1 VTLATETSSSVAT
14 RLRPAGTPERGLP
27 VGGAILFIALACFW
41 GGLALTR
48 GVEHLNS
55 DQHLNLLL
63 VLKEVDPGLFP
74 TDLIFGGK
82 NVTDEYIPTYIRLL
96 RVAYEITGD
105 LAGGFKLLVLP
116 LNLLYLFGAYY
127 VFHRFSE
134 RRWIAVVL
142 AIFASF
148 PTAVPVAGEL
158 FGIGPVQVINA
169 RSLFTAWFPW
179 LFLAFC
185 AWIGK
190 PARLVVLFLFIGL
203 LANIHPVSGLLLVPM
218 LILTYVLEW
227 RGRWRAWLVG
237 FAMGL
242 AALLGAAPTVW
253 KQLLLLARQGA
264 TAAQVG
270 GGQMA
275 RLVQERMG
283 PLMYPP
289 YTLSVLPR
297 PAVDALT
304 FGLMAFGI
312 LLLVQAWRDRDQG
325 HPFYLRL
332 VGVACLNYVLFPE
345 ATLLG
350 LLLLTLFFLPQS
362 ATGVPEER
370 LAVYFCLS
378 IFWVTI
384 GGLLLLQFV
393 LRLVDRPVLFAAML
407 RGVRFAGFAVFL
419 LLAVS
424 IRRVDWRRVR
434 RSAQIACLLLA
445 VIVAVSELRD
455 TARTYLRTRGDAA
468 AADLVAVANWA
479 RGETRAEDLFLFDS
493 AAFRVLAR
501 RSLAFAMKDGAA
513 SIYHGAERSAEWSA
527 RRSMLREAGSDP
539 VALLRVGQRVGAQY
553 VVVPARTLGDPRIQT
568 LVRYRNSTFGVLTTR
583 SEEGEVTA
591 TPGAPRR

>member
-1 VTLATETSSSVAT
+1 MTLGAETSSSVST
-14 RLRPAGTPERGLP
+14 RVRPAGAPGRGLP
-27 VGGAILFIALACFW
+27 AGGAILFIALACFW
-41 GGLALTR
+41 AGLALTR

-82 NVTDEYIPTYIRLL
+82 NVINEYIPIYIRLL
-96 RVAYEITGD
+96 RVAYEFTGD

-127 VFHRFSE
+127 VFHRFSGQ
-134 RRWIAVVL
+134 RWIAVLL

-169 RSLFTAWFPW
+169 RSLFTAWFPL

-190 PARLVVLFLFIGL
+190 PASMVLLFLLIGL
-203 LANIHPVSGLLLVPM
+203 LANVHPVSGILLAPM
-218 LILTYVLEW
+218 LILTYILEW
-227 RGRWRAWLVG
+227 RGRWRAWLAGV
-237 FAMGL
+237 AMGL
-242 AALLGAAPTVW
+242 AALLGAAPTLW
-253 KQLLLLARQGA
+253 KQILLLARQGA
-264 TAAQVG
+264 TVAQMG
-270 GGQMA
+270 EGQMA

-283 PLMYPP
+283 TLMYPP

-304 FGLMAFGI
+304 FGLMIFGI
-312 LLLVQAWRDRDQG
+312 LLLVQAWRDKEQA

-332 VGVACLNYVLFPE
+332 VGLACLNYVLFPE
-345 ATLLG
+345 ATLVG
-350 LLLLTLFFLPQS
+350 LLLLMLFFLPQS
-362 ATGVPEER
+362 ATGFQRER

-384 GGLLLLQFV
+384 GGLLMLQYV

-407 RGVRFAGFAVFL
+407 RGVRFAGFAIFL
-419 LLAVS
+419 LLAIS
-424 IRRVDWRRVR
+424 IQRADWHRVHRGGR
-434 RSAQIACLLLA
+434 IACLLLA
-445 VIVAVSELRD
+445 VILAASELRD

-479 RGETRAEDLFLFDS
+479 RGETRVEDVFLFDS

-501 RSLAFAMKDGAA
+501 RSLAFATKDGAA
-513 SIYHGAERSAEWSA
+513 SIYHGAERSAEWSE

-553 VVVPARTLGDPRIQT
+553 VVVPAGTLGDPRVAT
-568 LVRYRNSTFGVLTTR
+568 LVRYRNSTYGVLTTR
-583 SEEGEVTA
+583 PEKGELTS
-591 TPGAPRR
+591 TIGALRR